1 MIHMAEPLRDPQTL
15 QQQLTEFQEL
25 QRQYQF
31 MVSQRQQLSMQVE
44 EIKMAEEE
52 LGKTEKGGSIYQA
65 IGGLLMETTKADASS
80 TLKERKEL
88 FETRII
94 VLTKQ
99 EEKIRPK
106 LEDLR
111 NKLEA
116 ALSQNKVSR

>member
-1 MIHMAEPLRDPQTL
+1 MAEPLRDPQTL
-15 QQQLTEFQEL
+15 QSQLTEFQEL

-44 EIKMAEEE
+44 EIKIAEEE
-52 LGKTEKGGSIYQA
+52 LAKAEKGSIYQA
-65 IGGLLMETTKADASS
+65 IGGLLMETTKSDATSM
-80 TLKERKEL
+80 LKERKEL
-88 FETRII
+88 FETRIT
-94 VLTKQ
+94 VLGKQ

-111 NKLEA
+111 NKLET

>member
-1 MIHMAEPLRDPQTL
+1 MAEPLRDPQTL

>member
-1 MIHMAEPLRDPQTL
+1 MAEPLRDSQTL
-15 QQQLTEFQEL
+15 QSQLGEFQDL

-44 EIKMAEEE
+44 EIKMAEDE
-52 LGKTEKGGSIYQA
+52 LAKAEKGGSIYQA

-88 FETRII
+88 FETRITI
-94 VLTKQ
+94 LVKQ